1 MTILKSLLI
10 SFCTISILSCNSNNK
25 TPEKTIVEETIK
37 PSEKIELSKSQKI
50 INDAIAAH
58 GGDLYNTAQYSF
70 GFRGNIYQFKND
82 GINYEYTKSSNKDN
96 TVIFDVLKNGVF
108 SRTVNGEAV
117 ELSEKEIV
125 SGTGAINS
133 VIYFATLP
141 YKLNDKAVNFKHI
154 ESTII
159 KNKHYHVIEVT
170 FNKDGGGEDH
180 DDEYYYWVNK
190 DTNKIDYL
198 AYNYQVN
205 KGGVRFRS
213 AYNVRVIDGV
223 TFQDYINYKADVG
236 TPLKDLPMLYEAEK
250 LKELSKIKTENII
263 NLNKN

>member
-1 MTILKSLLI
+1 MTILKSFLI
-10 SFCTISILSCNSNNK
+10 SFCTISLLSCNTNNK
-25 TPEKTIVEETIK
+25 NPEKIIVKETISASK
-37 PSEKIELSKSQKI
+37 KIELSKSQKI
-50 INDAIAAH
+50 INEAITAH

-70 GFRGNIYQFKND
+70 GFRNNIYQFKNA
-82 GINYEYTKSSNKDN
+82 GSHYEYTKSSNKDN
-96 TVIFDVLKNGVF
+96 TVIFDVLKNGNF

-117 ELSEKEIV
+117 KLSEKEIV

-141 YKLNDKAVNFKHI
+141 YKLNDQAVNFKHI
-154 ESTII
+154 ESTVI
-159 KNKHYHVIEVT
+159 KNKDYHVIEVT
-170 FNKDGGGEDH
+170 FNKAGGGEDH
-180 DDEYYYWVNK
+180 DDEYYYWINK

-198 AYNYQVN
+198 AYNYKVN

-213 AYNVRVIDGV
+213 AYNVRVVDGI

-250 LKELSKIKTENII
+250 LKELSTIKTENII